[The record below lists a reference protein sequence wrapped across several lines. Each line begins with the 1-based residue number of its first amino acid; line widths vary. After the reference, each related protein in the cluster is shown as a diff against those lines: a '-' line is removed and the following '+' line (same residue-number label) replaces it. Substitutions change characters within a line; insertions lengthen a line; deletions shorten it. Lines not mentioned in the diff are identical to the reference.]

1 MRPEITI
8 SFWELQVF
16 LREAYRKSENNII
29 VDSQYCNFQVKDLKI
44 ILYPK
49 DVDPQE
55 KELFTVLDL
64 EDICSIKAISHWPG
78 KYDEVHLKLRED
90 RWVVITTAIPILA
103 NDFLDEVHLKTGTV
117 KKPTLKLPEGTEKV
131 ECEVDI
137 QDDVVSLNLECMDKG
152 DGWIDNRTIYFT
164 SNKEEIGILRKIAK
178 AINELIENN

>member
-1 MRPEITI
+1 METEIPI

-16 LREAYRKSENNII
+16 LGEAALKSENNII
-29 VDSQYCNFQVKDLKI
+29 VDSQYCNFYVKDLKI

-55 KELFTVLDL
+55 KELFTVIDL
-64 EDICSIKAISHWPG
+64 EDVYNIKAISHWPG
-78 KYDEVHLKLRED
+78 KYDEVHLKLRGD
-90 RWVVITTAIPILA
+90 SWVTIATAIPILA
-103 NDFLDEVHLKTGTV
+103 NDFLDEAHLKTGTV
-117 KKPTLKLPEGTEKV
+117 KKPTLKLPAGTEKV

-137 QDDVVSLNLECMDKG
+137 QDAVISLNLECMDKW